1 MGSDECGQP
10 LLPRQGA
17 DAVRRLWLTVAAAL
31 FAAALGCAAG
41 IRFVWKG
48 GVRAPGS
55 PVRQKA
61 YSVPVAEG
69 VRYRDLQHLGFDRF
83 AFKSCRVEKRRSG
96 AITFGAFNVL
106 VVEGLTVNVPAA
118 PEIKALPEK
127 GGAEGFAEQ
136 FLLSQGFAA
145 GRFSGLRVDGLTV
158 NRCASNRVERV
169 FTAALAESGFGKNEG
184 LKLRECVVSAP
195 DGSATPVREARLV
208 MEPEPALV
216 YLLGGAE
223 RRLAIW

>member
-1 MGSDECGQP
+1 MGSDERGQP

-17 DAVRRLWLTVAAAL
+17 DAVRRLWLAVAAAL
-31 FAAALGCAAG
+31 FAATLGCVIG
-41 IRFVWKG
+41 IRLIWRG
-48 GVRAPGS
+48 GVRAPDA
-55 PVRQKA
+55 PFRQKA

-69 VRYRDLQHLGFDRF
+69 VRYRDHEHLGFDRF

-106 VVEGLTVNVPAA
+106 VVEELTVNVPAVPDMKVSSETGA
-118 PEIKALPEK
+118 
-127 GGAEGFAEQ
+127 AEGFAER
-136 FLLSQGFAA
+136 FLLSQGFVA
-145 GRFSGLRVDGLTV
+145 GRFSGLRVAGLTV

-169 FTAALAESGFGKNEG
+169 FTAELAESGFGKNEG

-195 DGSATPVREARLV
+195 DGRAARVREARLV

-216 YLLGGAE
+216 YQLDGAE
-223 RRLAIW
+223 RRVALR